1 MNLVFLYKELLFND
15 IQYIKYFLHIGW
27 LDYDGAGVYIL
38 TRKQA
43 LTPIGYEGNINTAV
57 IFAQMLGKG
66 HAINTGRLNIQHGR
80 IYVQQPPHGIGV
92 LLYGRLFLY
101 VYFMAGLFFPR
112 FNLPYEPLHILWI
125 IFQNQKV
132 QLVFSPSKNVKS
144 CWNFNS
150 W

>member
-1 MNLVFLYKELLFND
+1 M
-15 IQYIKYFLHIGW
+15 
-27 LDYDGAGVYIL
+27 

-112 FNLPYEPLHILWI
+112 FNLPYEPLHILCI